1 MANLFNSLKSKIED
15 LKMNEKVKYDA
26 EFLEHNDVN
35 YKELNMYEKA
45 LDDVLNIL
53 KKEMG
58 AN

>member
-1 MANLFNSLKSKIED
+1 MTNLFNSLKSKIED
-15 LKMNEKVKYDA
+15 LRMEQKVKYDA
-26 EFLEHNDVN
+26 ESLNGNEVN